1 MTEERRLRS
10 SQSEIL
16 AYRGGW
22 MGVSA
27 VPGAGKTY
35 TLSRL
40 AADILLRG
48 EIAPDQEILIVT
60 LVNSAVD
67 NFAARIAD
75 FLKEARVLPGMGYT
89 VRTLHGLAHDIVRQR
104 PEAVG
109 LAEDFSI
116 IDESE
121 STRILEDV
129 AAAWMRSNL
138 HLLTPYLSPDLS
150 DRKLDDVRRNNLPR
164 LVQDIG
170 LQTIRYA
177 KDRELS
183 PEALR
188 LELDTL
194 PMPLPLAEMGWALYA
209 DYQQALRYR
218 GAVDFDDL
226 IRLALLALRLDNAL
240 VERLRH
246 QWPYILE
253 DEAQDSSRLQ
263 EEILRH
269 LAGADG
275 NWVRVGDPNQAIY
288 ETFTTASPEYL
299 INFRRTPGVIP
310 RELHESGRST
320 LSIIR
325 LANHLIEWAN
335 QLPPEDF
342 LSGGL
347 AYPLIRPTLP
357 DDPRPNPPDQP
368 DRIILHSQALQPAE
382 ELRMVAKSI
391 ARWLQDPENQGR
403 TVAVLSSSNNRGFEM
418 VDELRRQGVAVVDS
432 LLNSTQATRAA
443 ASALS
448 DLLNWLAE
456 PDSPALLSKAYQ
468 AWRKREDLSKDEKAW
483 VARVSR
489 QLQAIRRV
497 EDFLAPQ
504 PGSGWPEESM
514 AREAPDLYAELMH
527 FRDLLQRWQAAAT
540 LPPDQLTLT
549 LAQDLFTESS
559 DLAVAHKLSSLIR
572 QSATIH
578 PDWHIKQF
586 SAEVSVIARNKRRF
600 IGFSEED
607 TRFDPDRYPGKVV
620 VATIHKAK
628 GLEWDRVYLLAANNY
643 DFPSNE
649 YDPYIA
655 EWWYLRD
662 RLNLEAEALA
672 QLKAALSKDEYDF
685 YQEGEASRQ
694 NRREYVR
701 ERLRLL
707 FVGITRARRELVIT
721 WNTGRNGDL
730 TAARAF
736 RELIEFWNQTHG

>member
-1 MTEERRLRS
+1 MAEKRQLRS
-10 SQSEIL
+10 SQSKIL
-16 AYRGGW
+16 TYRSGW
-22 MGVSA
+22 MGISA

-67 NFAARIAD
+67 NFSARIAT
-75 FLKEARVLPGMGYT
+75 FLQEANVLPGMGYT

-121 STRILEDV
+121 ATRILEEI
-129 AAAWMRSNL
+129 AAAWMRSNF
-138 HLLTPYLSPDLS
+138 HLITGYLSPDLS
-150 DRKLDDVRRNNLPR
+150 EQKLEDVRRNNLPR
-164 LVQDIG
+164 LVQNIG

-177 KDRELS
+177 KDQELS

-188 LELDTL
+188 LELDRL
-194 PMPLPLAEMGWALYA
+194 PMPLPLAEMGWAIYA
-209 DYQQALRYR
+209 DYQRALRYR

-226 IRLALLALRLDNAL
+226 IRLALLALKLDPAL
-240 VERLRH
+240 VKRLRY

-269 LAGADG
+269 LAGAEG

-288 ETFTTASPEYL
+288 ETFTTASPDYL
-299 INFRRTPGVIP
+299 INFRRTPGVIS

-325 LANHLIEWAN
+325 LANHLIEWSN
-335 QLPPEDF
+335 RLPPEDL
-342 LSGGL
+342 LSKGL
-347 AYPLIRPTLP
+347 AYPLIRPTSP

-368 DRIILHSQALQPAE
+368 EKITLHSQAFSPAE
-382 ELRMVAKSI
+382 ELQKVAKSI
-391 ARWLQDPENQGR
+391 ARWLQEPENQGR
-403 TVAVLSSSNNRGFEM
+403 TVAVLSSNNKRGFDM
-418 VDELRRQGVAVVDS
+418 VDELRRQGVDVVDS
-432 LLNSTQATRAA
+432 LLRSTQATRAA

-456 PDSPALLSKAYQ
+456 PDSPSLLSKAYQ
-468 AWRKREDLSKDEKAW
+468 AWRTRGDLSKEEKMQIPR
-483 VARVSR
+483 VAR
-489 QLQAIRRV
+489 QLQALRRV

-504 PGSGWPEESM
+504 PGSGWPQESL
-514 AREAPDLYAELMH
+514 AREDPGLYAELIR
-527 FRDLLQRWQAAAT
+527 FRDLLQRWQSAAT

-549 LAQDLFTESS
+549 LAQDLFTEPS

-572 QSATIH
+572 QSASIH

-586 SAEVSVIARNKRRF
+586 SAEVAVIARNQRRF
-600 IGFSEED
+600 IGFSDED

-662 RLNLEAEALA
+662 QLNLEAEALA
-672 QLKAALSKDEYDF
+672 QLKAALSKNEYDF

-694 NRREYVR
+694 DRREYVR

-721 WNTGRNGDL
+721 WNTGRNGNL
-730 TAARAF
+730 TPARAF
-736 RELIEFWNQTHG
+736 QELIAFWNKSHG